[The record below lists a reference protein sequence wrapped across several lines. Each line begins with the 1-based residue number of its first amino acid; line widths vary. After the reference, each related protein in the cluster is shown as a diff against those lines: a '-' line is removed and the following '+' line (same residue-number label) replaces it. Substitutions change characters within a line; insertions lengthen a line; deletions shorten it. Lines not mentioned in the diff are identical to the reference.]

1 MAQNRDDSGLACEH
15 PSGFWHSVLPE
26 RQWPSVVSAGCF
38 GRQVYQDNARGSKRW
53 SNCPVKT
60 LSYLRRSWQALNKEY
75 QRCCVKMQKFDVDTW
90 VHQNVN
96 VDAHLRSNPQQPTTP
111 PPLSQ
116 TQVAEVQKI
125 LINAFKSNDREL
137 FWKQFFQKLIL
148 SFARH
153 FDSDEDMAETVLVD
167 SCAGRGPPVV
177 ETVAGVP
184 HVLRTYVGNPPGL
197 YSPGAW
203 VVSVG
208 CWAQDPPEVHPPVE
222 SQQEPPKEPPEA
234 PVESQ
239 KSSPQKVPEKPAV
252 EPPEAPAEQPPPVA
266 SEEEPPPEEPP
277 PVESE
282 EEPQEPSEEQPAPIK
297 SQKPSSQ
304 ELAKGPPEAQA
315 AQVARQSQVL
325 AGSRST
331 LRFVGREDRG
341 CFSEWLIYRCWMWR
355 RT

>member
-1 MAQNRDDSGLACEH
+1 
-15 PSGFWHSVLPE
+15 
-26 RQWPSVVSAGCF
+26 
-38 GRQVYQDNARGSKRW
+38 VYQDNARGSKRW

-148 SFARH
+148 SFAWH

-282 EEPQEPSEEQPAPIK
+282 EEPLEPSEEQPAPIK

>member
-1 MAQNRDDSGLACEH
+1 MAKNRDDSGLACEH
-15 PSGFWHSVLPE
+15 PSGFWHAVLPE

-137 FWKQFFQKLIL
+137 FWKQFFQKLIV
-148 SFARH
+148 SFARQ

-167 SCAGRGPPVV
+167 SCAGRGPPVM
-177 ETVAGVP
+177 ETVAVVP

-208 CWAQDPPEVHPPVE
+208 CWTQDPPEVHPPVE

-252 EPPEAPAEQPPPVA
+252 EPPEAPVEQPPPVA

-282 EEPQEPSEEQPAPIK
+282 EEPLEPSEEQPAPMK

>member
-167 SCAGRGPPVV
+167 SWAGRGPPVV

-208 CWAQDPPEVHPPVE
+208 CWTQDPPRCIRQSSHNRSRPRSHPRHQSSHRSRHHRRCPR
-222 SQQEPPKEPPEA
+222 SRQSSHPRHQPSSRHQSRQKRSRHQKSRHQS
-234 PVESQ
+234 SQ
-239 KSSPQKVPEKPAV
+239 KRSRWSHQRSSRHQLSHRNHHRRSWPRGHQRRRRHKSHGSHRCLLEAEARCGSLAV
-252 EPPEAPAEQPPPVA
+252 
-266 SEEEPPPEEPP
+266 
-277 PVESE
+277 
-282 EEPQEPSEEQPAPIK
+282 
-297 SQKPSSQ
+297 
-304 ELAKGPPEAQA
+304 
-315 AQVARQSQVL
+315 
-325 AGSRST
+325 
-331 LRFVGREDRG
+331 
-341 CFSEWLIYRCWMWR
+341 
-355 RT
+355 RTADVSVSG